1 MRAPNRPKFFIYFS
15 GKYARE
21 PDSSDREKIKKME
34 MTKGYIISI
43 NLLIVYVIVL
53 GGDFLFFH
61 KRRASG
67 DIKMRAI
74 WIHLY
79 HVPSIHF
86 LDWEK

>member
-53 GGDFLFFH
+53 GGDFLFFQKVNH
-61 KRRASG
+61 KISTG
-67 DIKMRAI
+67 GSTKILNSCSSK
-74 WIHLY
+74 
-79 HVPSIHF
+79 
-86 LDWEK
+86 